1 MDGQKILRVAAIG
14 LVALALPAAALA
26 DSWTNAPLVD
36 VNCSQRV
43 KDDPDSHPRACAL
56 KCRESGYGIWTAE
69 GEYLKLDAEG
79 SKRAL
84 ALLEAS
90 DRVDHLRVNV
100 TGEIVDGAL
109 KVESIELAPM
119 E

>member
-1 MDGQKILRVAAIG
+1 MRGTKIQ
-14 LVALALPAAALA
+14 ALAIVMLLAATGAVRA

-69 GEYLKLDAEG
+69 GEYLKFDAEG
-79 SKRAL
+79 SKQAL

-100 TGEIVDGAL
+100 TGEMVDGAL